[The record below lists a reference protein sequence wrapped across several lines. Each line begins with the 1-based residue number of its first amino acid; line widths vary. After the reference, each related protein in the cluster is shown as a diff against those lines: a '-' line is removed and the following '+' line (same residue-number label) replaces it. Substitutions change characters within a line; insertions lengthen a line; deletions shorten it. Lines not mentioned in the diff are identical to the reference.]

1 MGLFGLS
8 SFMTIQKS
16 KEIGVRKVLGASIT
30 SIIAMLTKDFSKLV
44 ILSAVIAIP
53 AAYFLMEKW
62 LEGFAYKIT
71 VGFEVLLVS
80 GILALLIAV
89 LTISYHS
96 MKAALANPAQTLR
109 NNE

>member
-1 MGLFGLS
+1 
-8 SFMTIQKS
+8 
-16 KEIGVRKVLGASIT
+16 
-30 SIIAMLTKDFSKLV
+30 MLNSV
-44 ILSAVIAIP
+44 ILSAMIAIP
-53 AAYFLMEKW
+53 AAYCLMEKW

-96 MKAALANPAQTLR
+96 VKAALANPAQTVEKQRIKLFMYFVF
-109 NNE
+109 